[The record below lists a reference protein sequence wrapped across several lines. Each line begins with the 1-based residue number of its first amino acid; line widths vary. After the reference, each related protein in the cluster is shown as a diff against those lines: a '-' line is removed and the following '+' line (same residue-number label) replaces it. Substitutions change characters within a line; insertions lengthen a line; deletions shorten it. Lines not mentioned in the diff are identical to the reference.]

1 VVAIGDVAVPRAVDF
16 DTGTGWILIRPYL
29 DLAEPEP
36 VAAVEEDTVL
46 LPLVPRPRPAPSAR
60 AGRRRDNDGPPVG
73 RHALRRRRGR
83 RSLVLLAAAAI
94 AGLIAVAVG
103 VLLADTGGP
112 SGGSG
117 AAAVDATRASGGSRP
132 SDQSRRGDPSGPADP
147 ATLAAPL
154 PNGGTTPSAGTRALP
169 GPGAGRSPS
178 AALPPTWAPPPAVD
192 LTGPITNVAGLC
204 LGGSDDRARLWNC
217 DGTSSQA
224 WKLATDGTL
233 RLGDQCL
240 QPGTG
245 LARLRDCDGSA
256 AQQWRVGPAGSLVDP
271 AASACLGDP
280 EAGVNKGMPQRT
292 APCDQSDAQRWT
304 LPGTG
309 T

>member
-16 DTGTGWILIRPYL
+16 DAGTGWILIRPYLDL

-46 LPLVPRPRPAPSAR
+46 LPLVPRPRPASSAR
-60 AGRRRDNDGPPVG
+60 VARRRDDDGPPVG
-73 RHALRRRRGR
+73 RHALRRRGGR
-83 RSLVLLAAAAI
+83 RSLVLLAAVAI

-103 VLLADTGGP
+103 ILLANTGGR

-117 AAAVDATRASGGSRP
+117 AAAVDATRAGGVSRP
-132 SDQSRRGDPSGPADP
+132 SDQPQPADP

-154 PNGGTTPSAGTRALP
+154 PNGGTTASAGTLPQP

-204 LGGSDDRARLWNC
+204 LGSSDDRARLWNC
-217 DGTSSQA
+217 DGTSSQG
-224 WKLATDGTL
+224 WTLATDGTL
-233 RLGDQCL
+233 RLGGQCL
-240 QPGTG
+240 QPGAG

-271 AASACLGDP
+271 AALACLGDP
-280 EAGVNKGMPQRT
+280 EAGANKGTPERT